1 MKPSLV
7 KGTRDFGPAVMQ
19 RRKYILNTIET
30 VFKKYGFMPLE
41 TPAMEQLETLT
52 GKYGEEGDKLLFKI
66 LNSGDYAAKVDESNW
81 QNKDSNKLA
90 SQISEKGLRYD
101 LTVPLARFVA
111 MNRNELVFPF
121 KRYQMQPVW
130 RADRPQR
137 GRYREFW
144 QCDADII
151 GSDSLMNEADLIC
164 IISEVFELLGFDI
177 TIHINNRKVLEGI
190 ALIFDINER
199 FNSFVILIDKLDKVE
214 FDSLSQEFLELGL
227 TTKNIEN
234 LKDLLV
240 KNEFSFSSIQR
251 IKAIVIKLL
260 TDKFGEENLIP
271 PILLKGF
278 AELESVKTYLE
289 LSKSN
294 QSIKLDISLARGL
307 DYYTGG
313 IIEVKADDVRMG
325 SISGGGRYD
334 NLTGV
339 FGLPGVS
346 GVGISFGIDRIYD
359 VMEELNLF
367 SSLAQTEIKALFC
380 HLDEKGREYNYELA
394 SLLRRE
400 GGAVEVFPDIKKLP
414 KQFEYAEKKGIP
426 LVIITGDDEIVSGQ
440 LSYKHLITK
449 ETGKISISELDNF
462 LKN

>member
-19 RRKYILNTIET
+19 RRKHILNMIET

-66 LNSGDYAAKVDESNW
+66 LNSGDFASNANDEIW
-81 QNKDSNKLA
+81 QSKASNKLA

-101 LTVPLARFVA
+101 LTVPLARYVA
-111 MNRNELVFPF
+111 MNRNEITFPF

-151 GSDSLMNEADLIC
+151 GSDSLMNEADLLC
-164 IISEVFELLGFDI
+164 IAAEVFEKLGVGV
-177 TIHINNRKVLEGI
+177 TINLNNRKVLEAI
-190 ALIFDINER
+190 ATK
-199 FNSFVILIDKLDKVE
+199 FNIEDKFNQFVIIIDKLDKVSFESLLSE
-214 FDSLSQEFLELGL
+214 FNALGLNQSQCSELEGFLSEMPFDMNSIYLIQDKLNGIDKSEKGCLELGDIF
-227 TTKNIEN
+227 NFIERSGIN
-234 LKDLLV
+234 
-240 KNEFSFSSIQR
+240 
-251 IKAIVIKLL
+251 
-260 TDKFGEENLIP
+260 NLIK
-271 PILLKGF
+271 IDL
-278 AELESVKTYLE
+278 
-289 LSKSN
+289 
-294 QSIKLDISLARGL
+294 SLARGL
-307 DYYTGG
+307 DYYTGC
-313 IIEVKADDVRMG
+313 IIEIKANDVKMG

-367 SSLAQTEIKALFC
+367 ANLAQTEVKAMFC
-380 HLDEKGREYNYELA
+380 HLDEDGRNLNYALANELRKEGI
-394 SLLRRE
+394 SL
-400 GGAVEVFPDIKKLP
+400 EVFPDIKKLP

-426 LVIITGDDEIVSGQ
+426 LVIITGDDEISSGQ
-440 LSYKHLITK
+440 LSFKNLITK
-449 ETGKISISELDNF
+449 EQGKIGRNELGGF
-462 LKN
+462 LK

>member
-19 RRKYILNTIET
+19 RRKYIFNTIET

-66 LNSGDYAAKVDESNW
+66 LNSGDFAANANDAIWNSKA
-81 QNKDSNKLA
+81 SNKIT

-111 MNRNELVFPF
+111 MNRNEITFPF

-151 GSDSLMNEADLIC
+151 GSESLMNEADLLC
-164 IISEVFELLGFDI
+164 IAAEIFEKLGIRFSILL
-177 TIHINNRKVLEGI
+177 NNRKILEAI
-190 ALIFDINER
+190 ASKLNIEDKFQ
-199 FNSFVILIDKLDKVE
+199 SFVILIDKLDKVG
-214 FDSLSQEFLELGL
+214 FDAITNELSDLGL
-227 TTKNIEN
+227 DNFQMDTLKN
-234 LKDLLV
+234 LLV
-240 KNEFSFSSIQR
+240 KMPFNLNSIST
-251 IKAIVIKLL
+251 IENKLIGI
-260 TDKFGEENLIP
+260 DRAKEGCDEIRK
-271 PILLKGF
+271 I
-278 AELESVKTYLE
+278 
-289 LSKSN
+289 SN
-294 QSIKLDISLARGL
+294 FTGTTGIINSIYIDLSLARGL
-307 DYYTGG
+307 DYYTGS
-313 IIEVKADDVRMG
+313 IIEIKANDVKMG

-339 FGLPGVS
+339 FGLPSVS

-367 SSLAQTEIKALFC
+367 ANVAQTEVKAMFC
-380 HLDEKGREYNYELA
+380 HLDENGQNFNYTLA
-394 SLLRRE
+394 SELRKE
-400 GGAVEVFPDIKKLP
+400 GISIEVFPDIKKLP

-426 LVIITGDDEIVSGQ
+426 VVIITGDDEIASEQ
-440 LSYKHLITK
+440 LSYKNLITK
-449 ETGKISISELDNF
+449 EQGKIERTELGGF
-462 LKN
+462 LK

>member
-19 RRKYILNTIET
+19 RRKHLFNTIET

-52 GKYGEEGDKLLFKI
+52 GKYGDEGDKLLFKI
-66 LNSGDYAAKVDESNW
+66 LNSGDFAANINDENLQS
-81 QNKDSNKLA
+81 KASNKIA

-101 LTVPLARFVA
+101 LTVPLARYVA
-111 MNRNELVFPF
+111 MNRNEIAFPF

-151 GSDSLMNEADLIC
+151 GSDSLMNEADLLC
-164 IISEVFELLGFDI
+164 IMAEVFEKLGIKISILL
-177 TIHINNRKVLEGI
+177 NNRKILEAI
-190 ALIFDINER
+190 AFKLNLEDKFQ
-199 FNSFVILIDKLDKVE
+199 SLVVLIDKLDKVGFE
-214 FDSLSQEFLELGL
+214 GIFSELEELGL
-227 TTKNIEN
+227 DNFQIDKLKNLLGDKMPFNINSIATIEN
-234 LKDLLV
+234 NLTRIEKANVGCDEFRKILDFVGPINILNSISIDL
-240 KNEFSFSSIQR
+240 
-251 IKAIVIKLL
+251 
-260 TDKFGEENLIP
+260 
-271 PILLKGF
+271 
-278 AELESVKTYLE
+278 
-289 LSKSN
+289 
-294 QSIKLDISLARGL
+294 SLARGL
-307 DYYTGG
+307 DYYTGC
-313 IIEVKADDVRMG
+313 IIEIKANDVKMG

-367 SSLAQTEIKALFC
+367 ANLAQTEVKAMFC
-380 HLDEKGREYNYELA
+380 HLDENGRNYNYSLANELRKVGF
-394 SLLRRE
+394 SI
-400 GGAVEVFPDIKKLP
+400 EVFPDIKKLP

-426 LVIITGDDEIVSGQ
+426 IVIITGDDEINSGQ
-440 LSYKHLITK
+440 LSYKNLVTK
-449 ETGKISISELDNF
+449 EQGKIGRDELGGF
-462 LKN
+462 LAN

>member
-1 MKPSLV
+1 MPTSRKMKPSLV

-19 RRKYILNTIET
+19 RRKHILNTIET

-52 GKYGEEGDKLLFKI
+52 GKYGDEGDKLLFKI
-66 LNSGDYAAKVDESNW
+66 LNSGDFAANANDEIW
-81 QNKDSNKLA
+81 QSKASNKLA

-101 LTVPLARFVA
+101 LTVPLARYVA
-111 MNRNELVFPF
+111 MNRNEITFPF

-151 GSDSLMNEADLIC
+151 GSDSLMSEADLLC
-164 IISEVFELLGFDI
+164 IAAEVFEKLGVGI
-177 TIHINNRKVLEGI
+177 SIHLNNRKILEAI
-190 ALIFDINER
+190 ATK
-199 FNSFVILIDKLDKVE
+199 FNIEDKFNQFVIIIDKLDKVGFETLIPE
-214 FDSLSQEFLELGL
+214 FEALGLSQSNCYELEGLLTKMPFSMNSIYSIQDKLNGIKKSEKGCLELGDIF
-227 TTKNIEN
+227 NFIERN
-234 LKDLLV
+234 GI
-240 KNEFSFSSIQR
+240 N
-251 IKAIVIKLL
+251 
-260 TDKFGEENLIP
+260 NLI
-271 PILLKGF
+271 
-278 AELESVKTYLE
+278 
-289 LSKSN
+289 N
-294 QSIKLDISLARGL
+294 LDLSLARGL
-307 DYYTGG
+307 DYYTGC
-313 IIEVKADDVRMG
+313 IIEIKANDVKMG

-367 SSLAQTEIKALFC
+367 TNVAQTEVKAMFC
-380 HLDEKGREYNYELA
+380 HLDENGRNFNYALANEL
-394 SLLRRE
+394 RKE
-400 GGAVEVFPDIKKLP
+400 GISIEVFPDIKKLP

-426 LVIITGDDEIVSGQ
+426 IVIITGDDEISSGQ
-440 LSYKHLITK
+440 LSYKNLITK
-449 ETGKISISELDNF
+449 EQGKIGRNELGGF
-462 LKN
+462 LK

>member
-19 RRKYILNTIET
+19 RRKHIFNTIET

-52 GKYGEEGDKLLFKI
+52 GKYGDEGDKLLFKI
-66 LNSGDYAAKVDESNW
+66 LNSGDFAANVNDEIW
-81 QNKDSNKLA
+81 QSKASNKLA

-101 LTVPLARFVA
+101 LTVPLARYVA
-111 MNRNELVFPF
+111 MNRNEITFPF

-151 GSDSLMNEADLIC
+151 GSDSLMNEADLLSIAA
-164 IISEVFELLGFDI
+164 EVFEKLGI
-177 TIHINNRKVLEGI
+177 KVSIQLNNRKILE
-190 ALIFDINER
+190 ALTIKYRIPEKFLD
-199 FNSFVILIDKLDKVE
+199 FVSLIDKLDKSSFEALGWE
-214 FDSLSQEFLELGL
+214 FETLLGLRYTNAFSKLYNYSEPFSEHFIDFLRTQIKGIAIGEKGCDELLELL
-227 TTKNIEN
+227 RFLKAVNSTNSN
-234 LKDLLV
+234 LANNCK
-240 KNEFSFSSIQR
+240 
-251 IKAIVIKLL
+251 
-260 TDKFGEENLIP
+260 
-271 PILLKGF
+271 ILL
-278 AELESVKTYLE
+278 
-289 LSKSN
+289 
-294 QSIKLDISLARGL
+294 SLARGL
-307 DYYTGG
+307 DYYTGT
-313 IIEVKADDVRMG
+313 IIEIKANDVKMG

-367 SSLAQTEIKALFC
+367 TNVAQTEVKAMFC
-380 HLDEKGREYNYELA
+380 HLDENGRNFNYALANEL
-394 SLLRRE
+394 RKE
-400 GGAVEVFPDIKKLP
+400 GISIEVFPDIKKLP

-426 LVIITGDDEIVSGQ
+426 LVIITGDDEISSGQ
-440 LSYKHLITK
+440 LSYKDLITK
-449 ETGKISISELDNF
+449 EQGKIGRNELGGF
-462 LKN
+462 FK

>member
-19 RRKYILNTIET
+19 RRKHIFNTIET

-52 GKYGEEGDKLLFKI
+52 GKYGDEGDKLLFKI
-66 LNSGDYAAKVDESNW
+66 LNSGDFAANANDEIW
-81 QNKDSNKLA
+81 QSKASNKLA

-101 LTVPLARFVA
+101 LTVPLARYVA
-111 MNRNELVFPF
+111 MNRNEITFPF

-151 GSDSLMNEADLIC
+151 GSDSLMNEADLLC
-164 IISEVFELLGFDI
+164 IAAEVFEKLGVEV
-177 TIHINNRKVLEGI
+177 TIHLNNRKILEGI
-190 ALIFDINER
+190 ALVFGVIEKFNE
-199 FNSFVILIDKLDKVE
+199 FVILIDKLDKVE
-214 FDSLSQEFLELGL
+214 FDSLSQDFVDLGL
-227 TTKNIEN
+227 SAQNIEILKGLLSKKEFTKEAIIEIQNFFYNSDAEN
-234 LKDLLV
+234 LANNSFTHTVVTKGFIELKSVLDFVELSGISKLV
-240 KNEFSFSSIQR
+240 K
-251 IKAIVIKLL
+251 
-260 TDKFGEENLIP
+260 
-271 PILLKGF
+271 
-278 AELESVKTYLE
+278 
-289 LSKSN
+289 
-294 QSIKLDISLARGL
+294 LDLSLARGL
-307 DYYTGG
+307 DYYTGT
-313 IIEVKADDVRMG
+313 IIEIKANDVKMG

-367 SSLAQTEIKALFC
+367 VNVAQTEVKAMFC
-380 HLDEKGREYNYELA
+380 HLDKNGRNFNYALANEL
-394 SLLRRE
+394 RKE
-400 GGAVEVFPDIKKLP
+400 GISIEVFPDIKKLP

-426 LVIITGDDEIVSGQ
+426 LVIITGDDEISSGQ
-440 LSYKHLITK
+440 LSYKNLITK
-449 ETGKISISELDNF
+449 EQGKIGRNEVGGF
-462 LKN
+462 LK

>member
-19 RRKYILNTIET
+19 RRKHIFNTIET

-66 LNSGDYAAKVDESNW
+66 LNSGDFAAGANDETWNL
-81 QNKDSNKLA
+81 KASNKLA

-101 LTVPLARFVA
+101 LTVPLARYVA
-111 MNRNELVFPF
+111 MNRNEITFPF

-151 GSDSLMNEADLIC
+151 GSDSLMNEADLLC
-164 IISEVFELLGFDI
+164 IAAEVFEKLGVEI
-177 TIHINNRKVLEGI
+177 TILLNNRKILEAI
-190 ALIFDINER
+190 ANY
-199 FNSFVILIDKLDKVE
+199 FNIADKFSAFTILIDKLDKVE
-214 FDSLSQEFLELGL
+214 FKTLWKEFEELGMHPDQVGYLEDLLKKMSFDGESLIGIKFNNHIYGEKGYQELSGLL
-227 TTKNIEN
+227 TYIEGLKQKNI
-234 LKDLLV
+234 LLD
-240 KNEFSFSSIQR
+240 F
-251 IKAIVIKLL
+251 
-260 TDKFGEENLIP
+260 
-271 PILLKGF
+271 
-278 AELESVKTYLE
+278 
-289 LSKSN
+289 
-294 QSIKLDISLARGL
+294 SLARGL
-307 DYYTGG
+307 DYYTGF
-313 IIEVKADDVRMG
+313 IIEIKAKGLSMG

-367 SSLAQTEIKALFC
+367 ANVAQTEVKAMFC
-380 HLDEKGREYNYELA
+380 HLDENGRNYNYVLANEL
-394 SLLRRE
+394 RKE
-400 GGAVEVFPDIKKLP
+400 GIAIEVFPDIKKLP

-426 LVIITGDDEIVSGQ
+426 IVIITGDDEISSGQ
-440 LSYKHLITK
+440 LSYKNLITK
-449 ETGKISISELDNF
+449 EQGKKRRDELGGF
-462 LKN
+462 LK